1 MNVET
6 TYNKL
11 VQSANKSPF
20 YSIPFILKTKNKI
33 ELAIFTY
40 TSIEA
45 ASFDVELY
53 KCTNIIKSD
62 GENIEIQ
69 KLDQRIE
76 IKHRRRNY
84 IFESADRI
92 FNDYMKA
99 LQKAV
104 DDLEVYG
111 KIKNI
116 KNLRNTFKCLVVDG
130 PSNEIN
136 LFRKICPSFLRLI
149 RYI

>member
-1 MNVET
+1 MNVEA
-6 TYNKL
+6 TYKKL
-11 VQSANKSPF
+11 VQSAHESPF

-45 ASFDVELY
+45 ARFDVMLFE
-53 KCTNIIKSD
+53 CTHLIKSD
-62 GENIEIQ
+62 GKNIEIQ
-69 KLDQRIE
+69 NLDKIIE
-76 IKHRRRNY
+76 IKPIRRDY

-92 FNDYMKA
+92 FNDYMKS
-99 LQKAV
+99 LQKTV
-104 DDLEVYG
+104 DDLEIYG
-111 KIKNI
+111 KIKNV
-116 KNLRNTFKCLVVDG
+116 KNLRNTFKGLVVDG
-130 PSNEIN
+130 PSNEIK